1 RPTPTRHDDVTI
13 TPRTGCGSSPR
24 PHARRVATL
33 GALVALLTTA
43 AGVVLALD
51 GSDAGNGS
59 ATVKLAIP
67 VAANSAV
74 RVDLTNTARTLRGH
88 ATASGTVTFDT
99 KVVPDSYDVVVSVDS
114 PGSASGATGVDL

>member
-51 GSDAGNGS
+51 GSDAGNGT

-88 ATASGTVTFDT
+88 ATGERYCDLRHESG
-99 KVVPDSYDVVVSVDS
+99 
-114 PGSASGATGVDL
+114 PGLVRCRRFRGPPRKCLWS